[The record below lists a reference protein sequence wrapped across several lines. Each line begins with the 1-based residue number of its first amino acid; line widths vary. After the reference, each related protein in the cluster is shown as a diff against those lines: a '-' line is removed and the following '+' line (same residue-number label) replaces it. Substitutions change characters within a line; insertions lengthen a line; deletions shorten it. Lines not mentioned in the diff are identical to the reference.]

1 MRFIDADEFIE
12 DLKTEALNLAMDGMK
27 GTPRPR
33 QHLYEMIDR
42 IEEQPTAYDVDKV
55 VAELEKASWE
65 ETDISTVVYI
75 DDAIKIIK
83 AGGVN
88 GQS

>member
-1 MRFIDADEFIE
+1 MSDLISRSEAIQRTMQETIDS
-12 DLKTEALNLAMDGMK
+12 KNNLIHINVVKRLLQDV
-27 GTPRPR
+27 
-33 QHLYEMIDR
+33 D
-42 IEEQPTAYDVDKV
+42 TAYDVDKV

-75 DDAIKIIK
+75 DDAIKIVK